1 MENELK
7 QVVAELFEVDFNN
20 VNGDF
25 LLSTRRM
32 QGSLARAKLDAAIR
46 HRLGVKCRAVY
57 SVKTYGELQEAVLG
71 TSSGRDESDSSA
83 SIETTVTNTDG
94 SVPFSLNSLE
104 TPTALS
110 CGIDVEMVE
119 NFPEVDDYWKD
130 SFYTNSFSSVEIA
143 YCLLQENPRM
153 HFAARWCAKEALKKC
168 HPAYFPEEM
177 KNIELV
183 SKEGAPPFFRHYKS
197 RIPTPIPFAVS
208 VSHTPL
214 MAVAMVVKHVNA

>member
-7 QVVAELFEVDFNN
+7 HVVAELFEADLNK

-46 HRLGVKCRAVY
+46 HRLGVKCRTVY
-57 SVKTYGELQEAVLG
+57 SAKTYGELEKAVLG
-71 TSSGRDESDSSA
+71 SSSGSNESDSSA
-83 SIETTVTNTDG
+83 AIVSTVTNPEATALFGENSIG
-94 SVPFSLNSLE
+94 S
-104 TPTALS
+104 TPALS
-110 CGIDVEMVE
+110 CGIDIEMVE

-168 HPAYFPEEM
+168 QPSFLHEEPI
-177 KNIELV
+177 NIEFV
-183 SKEGAPPFFRHYKS
+183 SNEASPPILRQY
-197 RIPTPIPFAVS
+197 INGNPITLPFAVS
-208 VSHTPL
+208 VSHTSL
-214 MAVAMVVKHVNA
+214 IAVAVVVKSD